1 MNDKKLE
8 IAVVGAGSV
17 GQVYAGLLAADGHEV
32 TLVARPGR
40 AEALQKNGL
49 VLRHG
54 RRRPEVVRVTRVVS
68 ALPKGRRFD
77 HVLIAVRF
85 EQLPRIMQDLEQWES
100 RSGALVICTAIWGP
114 DPMFTLPNFD
124 ERLVLVPGLIAGNV
138 DDAVRYS
145 LTRTAVGPFEGAVT
159 ETSSSLA
166 QVLCKAGIPTRTRP
180 DLGHHYIVQLAVA
193 LPWAI
198 AIERKGFD
206 LTALAKDRE
215 ERTLTARAAR
225 EAVRLAR
232 KRSRRSLQGATL
244 AAAIS
249 GEVVGIGGRIM
260 APLTRWGW
268 GQVAWDHL
276 RKIARQDREMLVQ
289 LATWAEAEGESA
301 PAIGELLSR

>member
-1 MNDKKLE
+1 M
-8 IAVVGAGSV
+8 
-17 GQVYAGLLAADGHEV
+17 GQVYAGLLAVDGHDV

-49 VLRHG
+49 VLRKG
-54 RRRPEVVRVTRVVS
+54 RRRPELVRVTRVVS

-85 EQLPRIMQDLEQWES
+85 EQLPRIMQDLTQWES
-100 RSGALVICTAIWGP
+100 RAGALVICTAIWGP
-114 DPMFTLPNFD
+114 DPMFALPGFD
-124 ERLVLVPGLIAGNV
+124 ERLVLVSGLIAGDV
-138 DDAVRYS
+138 DDVVRYR
-145 LTRTAVGPFEGAVT
+145 LTRTTVGPFEGAVT
-159 ETSSSLA
+159 AAASTLA
-166 QVLCKAGIPTRTRP
+166 QALGKAGMPTRTRP

-198 AIERKGFD
+198 AIERTGFD
-206 LTALAKDRE
+206 LAALAKDRE
-215 ERTLTARAAR
+215 ERNLAARAAR

-232 KRSRRSLQGATL
+232 KRSRRPLRWATL

-249 GEVVGIGGRIM
+249 GVVVGIGGCVL

-268 GQVAWDHL
+268 GQIAWDHL

-289 LATWAEAEGESA
+289 LATWAETEGEPA
-301 PAIGELLSR
+301 PAIRALLAHQKTAHGE